1 MSVVT
6 NRNHYEYCTSTCFLH
21 THTHNAHH
29 SPLVYASTTMN
40 TRHHHNHHQ
49 VREEGGI
56 PPLVALLDS
65 PDVKVQ
71 RAAAGALRTLAFK
84 CEANKNQIVNCNA
97 LPTLIH
103 MLRSEDTAI
112 HYEAVRFFLSHTQ
125 NHPMHILTMI

>member
-1 MSVVT
+1 MRFIFEKT
-6 NRNHYEYCTSTCFLH
+6 QGC
-21 THTHNAHH
+21 
-29 SPLVYASTTMN
+29 YAQ
-40 TRHHHNHHQ
+40 TRQ

-65 PDVKVQ
+65 VDVKVQ

-84 CEANKNQIVNCNA
+84 CEANKNQIVSCNA

-112 HYEAVRFFLSHTQ
+112 HYEAVRWFWGGPIFIGHLGTLAAAVCVHGTW
-125 NHPMHILTMI
+125 L